1 MPIEQNITRKLRAIL
16 SADVKGYSILMAD
29 DELFTIKTLKE
40 YRSILS
46 DCIERLKG
54 RVVDSPGDNI
64 LAEFSSAVDAVEC
77 AVEIQNKLKKEN
89 ARLVEDKRLE
99 FRIGINIGDV
109 VQDGDRIYGSG
120 VNVAARI
127 EGLADPG
134 GICVSRSAYD
144 QVKGKVEINFKY
156 LGEHEVKNVKEPVR
170 VYKCSLEIKHPG
182 KQIVEKQK
190 NSRLKWILLS
200 SVVFVVIAVGVTVGL
215 YWRYFYLPLPA
226 DIDPENKMSFEL
238 PNGPSIAVLP
248 FDNMSG
254 DPNQGAF
261 CDGLTDSLIAALAHA
276 PRLFIIARNSA
287 FIYKGKPIKVQQV
300 GSELGVTYVI
310 EGSLQK
316 FTDDIRITV
325 QLVET
330 LSGNHIWSD
339 IYDRKFEDIFKIQDD
354 IIVDVL
360 NALHIA
366 LTDGEKIR
374 HRFEGIKDFKMWLK
388 LAKAINLYYLVTP
401 TSNHLSRKEINEFI
415 RIDPNNS
422 FSHSLLGMTYIL
434 DLWYGTCEF
443 PLICIGKATEA
454 VRKSIQLDDKNSD
467 AHSALA
473 VIFLARKELER
484 AITEAKIGISLNPNN
499 ADAYHVF
506 GIILN
511 YADRPKEG
519 IDFIRKAIR
528 LNPIPSANY
537 LNSLGAS
544 YLGLQEYEKCVETF
558 KQVLKLNPEY
568 FFANIGLTLAY
579 MRLGLNEEANR
590 SASDLL
596 KIRPDFSV
604 KEFINVLPTDNK
616 AFLKLLEEAL
626 RKAGLHD

>member
-1 MPIEQNITRKLRAIL
+1 
-16 SADVKGYSILMAD
+16 
-29 DELFTIKTLKE
+29 
-40 YRSILS
+40 
-46 DCIERLKG
+46 
-54 RVVDSPGDNI
+54 
-64 LAEFSSAVDAVEC
+64 
-77 AVEIQNKLKKEN
+77 
-89 ARLVEDKRLE
+89 
-99 FRIGINIGDV
+99 
-109 VQDGDRIYGSG
+109 
-120 VNVAARI
+120 
-127 EGLADPG
+127 
-134 GICVSRSAYD
+134 
-144 QVKGKVEINFKY
+144 
-156 LGEHEVKNVKEPVR
+156 
-170 VYKCSLEIKHPG
+170 
-182 KQIVEKQK
+182 
-190 NSRLKWILLS
+190 
-200 SVVFVVIAVGVTVGL
+200 
-215 YWRYFYLPLPA
+215 
-226 DIDPENKMSFEL
+226 
-238 PNGPSIAVLP
+238 
-248 FDNMSG
+248 
-254 DPNQGAF
+254 
-261 CDGLTDSLIAALAHA
+261 
-276 PRLFIIARNSA
+276 
-287 FIYKGKPIKVQQV
+287 
-300 GSELGVTYVI
+300 
-310 EGSLQK
+310 
-316 FTDDIRITV
+316 
-325 QLVET
+325 
-330 LSGNHIWSD
+330 
-339 IYDRKFEDIFKIQDD
+339 
-354 IIVDVL
+354 
-360 NALHIA
+360 
-366 LTDGEKIR
+366 
-374 HRFEGIKDFKMWLK
+374 
-388 LAKAINLYYLVTP
+388 
-401 TSNHLSRKEINEFI
+401 
-415 RIDPNNS
+415 
-422 FSHSLLGMTYIL
+422 MTYIL

-467 AHSALA
+467 AHSASA
-473 VIFLARKELER
+473 AIFLVRKEFER